1 MAADSAPHS
10 VFFSAMR
17 LPAVPRYRGIASFL
31 GAHAGTIKSGTPVTL
46 RSNEPPDFGI
56 GIYVANAKVAT
67 VALSRE
73 DGDTRERLKDRL
85 SGLYVK

>member
-1 MAADSAPHS
+1 M
-10 VFFSAMR
+10 
-17 LPAVPRYRGIASFL
+17 
-31 GAHAGTIKSGTPVTL
+31 TL